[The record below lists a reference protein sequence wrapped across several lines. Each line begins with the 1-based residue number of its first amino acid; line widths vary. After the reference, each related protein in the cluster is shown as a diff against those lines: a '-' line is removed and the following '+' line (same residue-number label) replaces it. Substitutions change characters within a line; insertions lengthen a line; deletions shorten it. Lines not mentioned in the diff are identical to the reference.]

1 MNLNF
6 NGLLE
11 PQKNHAT
18 KLLDSLY
25 LNGFAFDASPTGTGK
40 TYCASW
46 IAKNLGSSVVVLCP
60 KSVQKNWFDTLKSFG
75 IENPIVLTLERLT
88 RGNTEYYTYNYP
100 TYINRKYNQFW
111 RSQGIRVN
119 FPDNSLVI
127 LDEVH
132 KCKGQKSL
140 MSECLI
146 AIKNAGHKLLMLS
159 ASAATNITEMKA
171 FGYAT
176 ALHKGIDYRDFFQ
189 ANGVDF
195 NHFGVA
201 TWDKD
206 AQKCKDGMLRVHN
219 SLFNLLNCASRMNR
233 KDFGDIFPQ
242 NQVIADSFDMGGNAA
257 KLQSIYNEMHAELM
271 QLEESSKEYSAHQFA
286 TITKARRQSEILKV
300 PAMVNWIVDMYR
312 EGISPV
318 VFVNFRDTLE
328 AIEKKLNESD
338 SFDGKISKIV
348 GGQSKTKRNEQIELF
363 QNDISRVC
371 LVMIPAGAASISLHD
386 LNGNYPRHTLINP
399 SYSAINTL
407 QALGRC
413 HRANG
418 KSPVIQRFF
427 FAEGVEIE
435 QKMRQRVGLRLTNLD
450 YLNDGDLSINN

>member
-1 MNLNF
+1 
-6 NGLLE
+6 
-11 PQKNHAT
+11 
-18 KLLDSLY
+18 
-25 LNGFAFDASPTGTGK
+25 
-40 TYCASW
+40 
-46 IAKNLGSSVVVLCP
+46 
-60 KSVQKNWFDTLKSFG
+60 VQKNWFDTLKSFG

-257 KLQSIYNEMHAELM
+257 KLQSIYNEMHTELM
-271 QLEESSKEYSAHQFA
+271 QLEESSKEYSAHHFA
-286 TITKARRQSEILKV
+286 TIMKARRQSEILKV
-300 PAMVNWIVDMYR
+300 PAMVNWIIDMYR

-435 QKMRQRVGLRLTNLD
+435 QKMRQRVGLRLTNLE
-450 YLNDGDLSINN
+450 YLNDGDLSIDN

>member
-1 MNLNF
+1 MNF
-6 NGLLE
+6 NGLFE
-11 PQKNHAT
+11 PQKQHSLN
-18 KLLDSLY
+18 LLNSIY
-25 LNGFAFDASPTGTGK
+25 INGFAFDASPTGTGK
-40 TYCASW
+40 TVCASW

-159 ASAATNITEMKA
+159 ASAATNISEMKA

-271 QLEESSKEYSAHQFA
+271 QLEESSKEYSAHHFA
-286 TITKARRQSEILKV
+286 TIMKARRQSEILKV
-300 PAMVNWIVDMYR
+300 PAMVNWIIDMYR

>member
-46 IAKNLGSSVVVLCP
+46 IANNLGSSVVVLCP

-271 QLEESSKEYSAHQFA
+271 QLEESSKEYSAHHFA
-286 TITKARRQSEILKV
+286 TIMKARRQSEILKV
-300 PAMVNWIVDMYR
+300 PAMVNWIIDMYR

-435 QKMRQRVGLRLTNLD
+435 QKMRQRVGLRLTNLE
-450 YLNDGDLSINN
+450 YLNDGDLSIDN

>member
-1 MNLNF
+1 MNF
-6 NGLLE
+6 NGLFE
-11 PQKNHAT
+11 PQKQHSLN
-18 KLLDSLY
+18 LLNSIY
-25 LNGFAFDASPTGTGK
+25 INGFAFDASPTGTGK
-40 TYCASW
+40 TVCASW

-271 QLEESSKEYSAHQFA
+271 QLEESSKEYSAHHFA
-286 TITKARRQSEILKV
+286 TIMKARRQSEILKV
-300 PAMVNWIVDMYR
+300 PAMVNWIIDMYR

>member
-1 MNLNF
+1 
-6 NGLLE
+6 
-11 PQKNHAT
+11 
-18 KLLDSLY
+18 
-25 LNGFAFDASPTGTGK
+25 
-40 TYCASW
+40 
-46 IAKNLGSSVVVLCP
+46 
-60 KSVQKNWFDTLKSFG
+60 
-75 IENPIVLTLERLT
+75 
-88 RGNTEYYTYNYP
+88 
-100 TYINRKYNQFW
+100 
-111 RSQGIRVN
+111 
-119 FPDNSLVI
+119 
-127 LDEVH
+127 
-132 KCKGQKSL
+132 
-140 MSECLI
+140 
-146 AIKNAGHKLLMLS
+146 
-159 ASAATNITEMKA
+159 
-171 FGYAT
+171 
-176 ALHKGIDYRDFFQ
+176 
-189 ANGVDF
+189 
-195 NHFGVA
+195 
-201 TWDKD
+201 
-206 AQKCKDGMLRVHN
+206 
-219 SLFNLLNCASRMNR
+219 
-233 KDFGDIFPQ
+233 
-242 NQVIADSFDMGGNAA
+242 
-257 KLQSIYNEMHAELM
+257 
-271 QLEESSKEYSAHQFA
+271 
-286 TITKARRQSEILKV
+286 
-300 PAMVNWIVDMYR
+300 MYR

>member
-1 MNLNF
+1 
-6 NGLLE
+6 
-11 PQKNHAT
+11 
-18 KLLDSLY
+18 
-25 LNGFAFDASPTGTGK
+25 
-40 TYCASW
+40 
-46 IAKNLGSSVVVLCP
+46 VLCP

-206 AQKCKDGMLRVHN
+206 AQKCKDGMLRIHN

-242 NQVIADSFDMGGNAA
+242 NQVIADSFDMGNNAV

-271 QLEESSKEYSAHQFA
+271 QLEESSKEYSAHHFA
-286 TITKARRQSEILKV
+286 TIMKARRQSEILKV
-300 PAMVNWIVDMYR
+300 PAMVNWIIDMYR

-399 SYSAINTL
+399 SYSAINLL
-407 QALGRC
+407 QALGRI
-413 HRANG
+413 HRAEG
-418 KSPVIQRFF
+418 KTKCIQKVM
-427 FAEGVEIE
+427 FAAGTIE
-435 QKMRQRVGLRLTNLD
+435 EDACKRVQSKLNNLEC
-450 YLNDGDLSINN
+450 LNDGDLTYSVRIA

>member
-1 MNLNF
+1 MTF
-6 NGLLE
+6 
-11 PQKNHAT
+11 
-18 KLLDSLY
+18 
-25 LNGFAFDASPTGTGK
+25 
-40 TYCASW
+40 
-46 IAKNLGSSVVVLCP
+46 
-60 KSVQKNWFDTLKSFG
+60 
-75 IENPIVLTLERLT
+75 ERLV
-88 RGNTEYYTYNYP
+88 RGNTEYYNFNMGEYL
-100 TYINRKYNQFW
+100 NRKTIW
-111 RSQGIRVN
+111 KSEGIAVN
-119 FPDNSLVI
+119 FPKNSLVI

-206 AQKCKDGMLRVHN
+206 AQKCKDGMLRIHN

-242 NQVIADSFDMGGNAA
+242 NQVIADSFDMGNNAV

-271 QLEESSKEYSAHQFA
+271 QLEESSKEYSAHHFA
-286 TITKARRQSEILKV
+286 TIMKARRQSEILKV
-300 PAMVNWIVDMYR
+300 PAMVNWIIDMYR

>member
-1 MNLNF
+1 
-6 NGLLE
+6 
-11 PQKNHAT
+11 
-18 KLLDSLY
+18 
-25 LNGFAFDASPTGTGK
+25 
-40 TYCASW
+40 
-46 IAKNLGSSVVVLCP
+46 
-60 KSVQKNWFDTLKSFG
+60 
-75 IENPIVLTLERLT
+75 LERLT

-206 AQKCKDGMLRVHN
+206 AQKCKDGMLRIHN

-242 NQVIADSFDMGGNAA
+242 NQVIADSFDMGNNAV

-271 QLEESSKEYSAHQFA
+271 QLEESSKEYSAHHFA
-286 TITKARRQSEILKV
+286 TIMKARRQSEILKV
-300 PAMVNWIVDMYR
+300 PAMVNWIIDMYR

>member
-1 MNLNF
+1 
-6 NGLLE
+6 
-11 PQKNHAT
+11 
-18 KLLDSLY
+18 
-25 LNGFAFDASPTGTGK
+25 
-40 TYCASW
+40 
-46 IAKNLGSSVVVLCP
+46 
-60 KSVQKNWFDTLKSFG
+60 
-75 IENPIVLTLERLT
+75 LERLT

-271 QLEESSKEYSAHQFA
+271 QLEESSKEYSAHHFA
-286 TITKARRQSEILKV
+286 TIMKARRQSEILKV
-300 PAMVNWIVDMYR
+300 PAMVNWIIDMYR

>member
-1 MNLNF
+1 
-6 NGLLE
+6 
-11 PQKNHAT
+11 
-18 KLLDSLY
+18 
-25 LNGFAFDASPTGTGK
+25 
-40 TYCASW
+40 
-46 IAKNLGSSVVVLCP
+46 
-60 KSVQKNWFDTLKSFG
+60 VQKNWFDTLKSFG

-206 AQKCKDGMLRVHN
+206 AQKCKDGMLRIHN

-242 NQVIADSFDMGGNAA
+242 NQVIADSFDMGNNAV

-271 QLEESSKEYSAHQFA
+271 QLEESSKEYSAHHFA
-286 TITKARRQSEILKV
+286 TIMKARRQSEILKV
-300 PAMVNWIVDMYR
+300 PAMVNWIIDMYR